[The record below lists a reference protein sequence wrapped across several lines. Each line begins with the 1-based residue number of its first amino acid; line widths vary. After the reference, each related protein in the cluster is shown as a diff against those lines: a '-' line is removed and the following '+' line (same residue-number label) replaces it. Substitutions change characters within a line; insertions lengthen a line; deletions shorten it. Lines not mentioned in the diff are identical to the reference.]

1 MTVTNNRTDNFMVQ
15 YGVILFP
22 TTSAV
27 MRAEKLLVKAGHK
40 IKLIPTP
47 REFSSDCGI
56 ALRFEWDRCEDIKS
70 YLNTANIETESIH
83 QIILN
88 H

>member
-1 MTVTNNRTDNFMVQ
+1 MTR

-27 MRAEKLLVKAGHK
+27 MRAEKLLSKWGFS

-47 REFSSDCGI
+47 RQFSSDCGL
-56 ALRFEWDRCEDIKS
+56 ALRFDWAERERVRSVLEEEKVEID
-70 YLNTANIETESIH
+70 AIH
-83 QIILN
+83 FLGAK
-88 H
+88 

>member
-1 MTVTNNRTDNFMVQ
+1 MTQ
-15 YGVILFP
+15 YGAVLFH

-27 MRAEKLLVKAGHK
+27 MRAKKLLEGEGYV

-56 ALRFEWDRCEDIKS
+56 ALRFEWKRHEQVKAVFDAACLEFD
-70 YLNTANIETESIH
+70 
-83 QIILN
+83 QIQPLA
-88 H
+88 